1 MNSIELSKTLA
12 YEHFQAEPALTK
24 IAIFTGEND
33 SAIRLLEVNTDTIPS
48 GCVQPFVFR
57 PTADY
62 PLPIFVADITP
73 TEWEDLKQKK
83 ISMPAGWPDQPVEVI
98 DREAVLEGAAHGQ

>member
-1 MNSIELSKTLA
+1 MNSIELSKSLA
-12 YEHFQAEPALTK
+12 YEHFQVEPALTK
-24 IAIFTGEND
+24 VAIFTREND
-33 SAIRLLEVNTDTIPS
+33 SAIRLVEVNTDTIPS

-62 PLPIFVADITP
+62 PLPVFVADITP
-73 TEWEDLKQKK
+73 SEWEDLKQKK

-98 DREAVLEGAAHGQ
+98 DREAVLTGAAHGQ